1 MDPFGSLHLLGPIC
15 PAREGLCP
23 IPPTRLGSSTNL
35 PWVLLRI
42 YIPLRLAL
50 SNLPEPSGLK
60 EITNHFIP
68 SSCCCCH
75 SDHVTIWFLM
85 SVPSFMAFVEFDP
98 RLKMGRVFILPDK
111 VPMAERLEALEY
123 CTFSPSR
130 WGCNYNLTV
139 WVQLKVRKRY
149 IKFAH
154 MLFPY
159 PHPHPFGSPHFICN
173 HLLGEV
179 LVYVCVYTH
188 SRVTI
193 LILQSLCKNQT
204 PGFRVS

>member
-1 MDPFGSLHLLGPIC
+1 MQPF
-15 PAREGLCP
+15 
-23 IPPTRLGSSTNL
+23 
-35 PWVLLRI
+35 
-42 YIPLRLAL
+42 
-50 SNLPEPSGLK
+50 EPSGLR
-60 EITNHFIP
+60 EVTNHFIP
-68 SSCCCCH
+68 PSCCCCH
-75 SDHVTIWFLM
+75 PDHFTIWFLM

-98 RLKMGRVFILPDK
+98 RLRTGRVFILPDK
-111 VPMAERLEALEY
+111 VPMAERFGALRY

-154 MLFPY
+154 MLFSY
-159 PHPHPFGSPHFICN
+159 SLPHPFGSPHFICD
-173 HLLGEV
+173 HLRRGEGGRGGV
-179 LVYVCVYTH
+179 RVCVCTH